1 VDELKKEIEK
11 RDISI
16 KEWEEKYIIEM
27 KEKYKLQIKLSLL
40 RKDDESGDEEVK
52 DKEKEQ
58 LEEKLHKLEE

>member
-11 RDISI
+11 RDVSI

-52 DKEKEQ
+52 VKEKE
-58 LEEKLHKLEE
+58 

>member
-1 VDELKKEIEK
+1 MDELKKEIEK

>member
-1 VDELKKEIEK
+1 MDELKKEIEK

-58 LEEKLHKLEE
+58 LEEKLHKLEG